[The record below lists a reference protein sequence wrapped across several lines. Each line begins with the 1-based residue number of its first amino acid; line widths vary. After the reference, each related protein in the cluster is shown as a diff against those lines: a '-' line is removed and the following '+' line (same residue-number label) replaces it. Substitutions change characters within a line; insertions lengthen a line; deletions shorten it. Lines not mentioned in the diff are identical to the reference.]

1 MQPHLQDNQL
11 DHQLRAFL
19 GPVDD
24 AALRT
29 LREHLEWVEL
39 AAGQTLMAQGD
50 PGDAMYLSVSG
61 RLRAYVRDA
70 DGAERA
76 VREMA
81 RGQVIGEMSLYTD
94 EPRSATVVAIRDS
107 LLVRLGR
114 PAFQHL
120 LESSVQASI
129 ALTRQLIRRL
139 QGTPT
144 GADPARPTVVCLLPI
159 TEGIDLASLAQQLV
173 GPLAS
178 LLPGGRVC
186 IVDAER
192 VDRELGSP
200 GLARSQPAT
209 ATEAADTHRRIG
221 LLLDRLEAE
230 HEMLLLI
237 ADAEPTAWTH
247 RCSRSSDEL
256 LLLADANQPPV
267 LHPNE
272 THCLMQR
279 QGRAEAA
286 EVLVLL
292 HPAARRSPAGTRQWL
307 ARRPVSGHVHLRAEL
322 PRDIARLARLISR
335 NAVGL
340 VLAGGGARG
349 LAHLGIFKTLQ
360 DRGIEI
366 DCVGGTSI
374 GAVMAAMVAS
384 DRPVPEML
392 DLARRGFGNNPTG
405 DYNWLPLMSLIKGR
419 RLRRIV
425 GTAVNELFGMQPD
438 IEDLWKTYYC
448 VASNYSQ
455 AREHVLRHGP
465 LLQCMFASVAI
476 PGALPPVL
484 IDGDLLCDGGTFN
497 NFPVDVMR
505 ASYGVGRVIGVDLS
519 LRKPRRIELD
529 EVPGSWAL
537 LRDRFRPRK
546 QRRYKLPSLVAYLM
560 NVTILYSNSR
570 QHQAQK
576 QTDLHFNPPLE
587 RVGMLQWN
595 KFDSIVEQGQAHAV
609 GVLDGLPADGLA
621 PYLAVRGAA

>member
-1 MQPHLQDNQL
+1 MQAHLQDSQL

-39 AAGQTLMAQGD
+39 AAGDTLMAQGD

-61 RLRAYVRDA
+61 RLRAYVRND
-70 DGAERA
+70 DGVERV

-107 LLVRLGR
+107 VLVRLAK

-139 QGTPT
+139 QGPAART
-144 GADPARPTVVCLLPI
+144 DQARPTVLGLLPV
-159 TEGIDLASLAQQLV
+159 TAGVDLHTVARQLADQLA
-173 GPLAS
+173 PW
-178 LLPGGRVC
+178 LPGGKVC
-186 IVDAER
+186 LVDAAR

-200 GLARSQPAT
+200 GLARQDAAAPA
-209 ATEAADTHRRIG
+209 EAADTHRRIG

-230 HEMLLLI
+230 HEVVLLI
-237 ADAEPTAWTH
+237 ADPEPTAWTQ
-247 RCSRSSDEL
+247 RCCRSSDEL
-256 LLLADANQPPV
+256 LLLADASQPPA
-267 LHPNE
+267 LHLTE
-272 THCLMQR
+272 TQFLMQR
-279 QGRAEAA
+279 RGRAEAA

-292 HPAARRSPAGTRQWL
+292 HPADRRSPSGTRQWL
-307 ARRPVSGHVHLRAEL
+307 ARRPVSGHVHVRPAL
-322 PRDIARLARLISR
+322 PRDMARLARLVSR

-349 LAHLGIFKTLQ
+349 LAHLGIYRALQ

-374 GAVMAAMVAS
+374 GAAMGSLVAS
-384 DRPVPEML
+384 ERPLPEIM
-392 DLARRGFGNNPTG
+392 DVARHVFSKNPTA

-419 RLRRIV
+419 RLRRLV
-425 GTAVNELFGMQPD
+425 GTAMGQLFGNQPD
-438 IEDLWKTYYC
+438 IEDLWKTFYC

-455 AREHVLRHGP
+455 AREQVLRQGP
-465 LLQCMFASVAI
+465 LMNAAFASMAI

-505 ASYGVGRVIGVDLS
+505 GTYGVARVIGVDLS
-519 LRKPRRIELD
+519 LRKPRRIDID

-537 LRDRFRPRK
+537 LRDRLRPRG

-570 QHQAQK
+570 QHEVRK
-576 QTDLHFNPPLE
+576 LTDLHFNPPLE

-595 KFDSIVEQGQAHAV
+595 KFDSIVEQGRTHAN
-609 GVLDGLPADGLA
+609 GVLDGLSAADLR
-621 PYLAVRGAA
+621 PYLAGRDAA